1 MRITI
6 VGCGSIGSKL
16 AKAADEMAEVK
27 RIYLMDEDHP
37 RAENL
42 AAILN
47 KAIVINDV
55 EEELYHTDLV
65 IEAASQKAATVIVP
79 KVVARGVD
87 IMIMSVGAL
96 VDDEFREMVKEKAIQ
111 SEAKIFIPSG
121 AVCGTDG
128 LRSSAV
134 GELEEV
140 ELITTKGPK
149 SLEGVDWIED
159 HGIDVDTLTEPTT
172 VFSGTARDAVK
183 LLRAEGQGR
192 VRPDD
197 LPHVQRAV
205 SRQPQDVLSR
215 GDVCHLRTEED
226 RQERVDRHLIQ
237 NGASPPASSFF
248 RHLVVTTI

>member
-37 RAENL
+37 RAEKL
-42 AAILN
+42 AEALN
-47 KAIVINDV
+47 KAIIINDV

-65 IEAASQKAATVIVP
+65 IEAASQKAATAIVP

-121 AVCGTDG
+121 AVCGTES
-128 LRSSAV
+128 RPERSAV
-134 GELEEV
+134 
-140 ELITTKGPK
+140 
-149 SLEGVDWIED
+149 
-159 HGIDVDTLTEPTT
+159 PTA
-172 VFSGTARDAVK
+172 SAR
-183 LLRAEGQGR
+183 
-192 VRPDD
+192 P
-197 LPHVQRAV
+197 PW
-205 SRQPQDVLSR
+205 
-215 GDVCHLRTEED
+215 
-226 RQERVDRHLIQ
+226 
-237 NGASPPASSFF
+237 ASWTRWS
-248 RHLVVTTI
+248 